1 MLRKWFAIPLWMRV
15 IGALILGIVAGYFW
29 GEGAEAIKWIGDFF
43 IASIKML
50 VVPLIFFS
58 LVAGVAAIGDLR
70 KLGAV
75 GGRALLLFVI
85 TGQIAVW
92 LGLGMGTLFQPGAG
106 IDATDQVASEY
117 SRGDLVRTESGIVG
131 EVVTASADT
140 VVLSSGGGA
149 VAVETG
155 SVADVLRDGP
165 EPVNPT
171 DMILSMVPE
180 SPVQVMA
187 DVNVLPLIVF
197 ALLIGIGI
205 LMAKE
210 EGQPVAN
217 VFDSG
222 AIIMQKVTMVVMEL
236 TPFGVFALMAWVTG
250 TFGWDALLGL
260 GQVVILNYVGCL
272 LIIFVMYSAMIKFLA
287 KTSVIGFF
295 RGIIDAMAVSYSTAS
310 SNATLPVTLRCTQR
324 NLGVSPSVSS
334 FVVSLGATI
343 NMNGTAMYLGLA
355 TLFGAQIFGVDLT
368 IGQYFLISILAT
380 LGAIG
385 AAGIP
390 GAGLI
395 MMSLVFTAVGVPLE
409 TIAFVAGIDRIMDMM
424 RTTTNVSGDAAV
436 ATTVASMTGEL
447 DRAELVSADDV

>member
-1 MLRKWFAIPLWMRV
+1 MKFWFKIPLWQRV
-15 IGALILGIVAGYFW
+15 VGALVLGVVTGLLW
-29 GEGAEAIKWIGDFF
+29 GPDAESIKWIGDLF
-43 IASIKML
+43 IRAIKML

-75 GGRALLLFVI
+75 GGRALLLFVV
-85 TGQIAVW
+85 TGQISVW
-92 LGLGMGTLFQPGAG
+92 LGLGLGTFFAPGASL
-106 IDATDQVASEY
+106 DAELPEGA
-117 SRGDLVRTESGIVG
+117 
-131 EVVTASADT
+131 EVPEANPVSA
-140 VVLSSGGGA
+140 
-149 VAVETG
+149 
-155 SVADVLRDGP
+155 
-165 EPVNPT
+165 T

-187 DVNVLPLIVF
+187 DVQVLPLIVF

-210 EGQPVAN
+210 DGEPAAKI
-217 VFDSG
+217 FDSG
-222 AIIMQKVTMVVMEL
+222 AIIMQKVTMIVMEL
-236 TPFGVFALMAWVTG
+236 TPFGVFALMAWVAG
-250 TFGWDALLGL
+250 TFGFEALLPL
-260 GQVVILNYVGCL
+260 AKVVVLNYAGCL
-272 LIIFVMYSAMIKFLA
+272 IIIFGLYSAMVHFLA
-287 KTSVIGFF
+287 KVPAHDFF

-380 LGAIG
+380 LGAVG

-436 ATTVASMTGEL
+436 ATTVAAMTGEL
-447 DRAELVSADDV
+447 DREELVSADDI